1 MAEPRKARSAD
12 PGPRRQAREA
22 ALQVLY
28 ALDAAKGHAPDAVS
42 AALRDYWLHL
52 EGPAPGRPYGDA
64 IVGGVVERWDAL
76 DEVIRGASVNWRLER
91 MARVD
96 RNVLRVA
103 AWEILHGD
111 EVPVEV
117 AIDEA
122 VELAKRFGSED
133 SPAFVNGIL
142 DRLATQQ
149 GRLDRSKA

>member
-1 MAEPRKARSAD
+1 MAETRKARSAD

-28 ALDAAKGHAPDAVS
+28 ALDAAKDHEAATVL

-64 IVGGVVERWDAL
+64 IVNGVVAQWDAL
-76 DEVIRGASVNWRLER
+76 DEVIRASSVNWRLER

-103 AWEILHGD
+103 AWEILHGG

-122 VELAKRFGSED
+122 VELAKRFGSEE
-133 SPAFVNGIL
+133 SSAFVNGIL

-149 GRLDRSKA
+149 GRLTRAKG

>member
-1 MAEPRKARSAD
+1 MSEVRRARTAD

-28 ALDAAKGHAPDAVS
+28 AVDTPEGPTESEVSSAV
-42 AALRDYWLHL
+42 RDYWLHL

-64 IVGGVVERWDAL
+64 IVTGVTSQWSAIN
-76 DEVIRGASVNWRLER
+76 EVVRAASANWRLER

-96 RNVLRVA
+96 RNILRVA
-103 AWEILHGD
+103 AWEILYGQ

-133 SPAFVNGIL
+133 SSAFVNGIL
-142 DRLATQQ
+142 DRMATQHGKLVRGQ
-149 GRLDRSKA
+149 G